1 MLLQCQKASKHP
13 CTHMHAAYAAAR
25 RAATGILARSCELCH
40 LGMLHPLF
48 TYWVHL
54 LVAAA
59 LAHTVPVCC
68 CCTPRHCHRTMHCCR
83 EKAKSAWHSSSKTAG
98 VVGTALPLAIICPP
112 AAAPAVYGAALAYD
126 ASHSAVSG
134 HKKGLV
140 AAYGRILKGESNP
153 GEVHD
158 VLFRLG
164 SMGAGVAL
172 AETGA
177 VTTSAA
183 ATGADAAA
191 AAAAVETTRAAVGS
205 AAADAA
211 AGAAAEQQSLLQEA
225 VAATSQEAAGAADTA
240 GPKDQHDARGLATM
254 AGQAV
259 AKKVVTS
266 VSYASAGKQGVTSM
280 KGA

>member
-1 MLLQCQKASKHP
+1 MQPGPLEVTVDNVEDLQHIPANTATLILLELDGLQQLPASFASLKQLQLLYLHSCASLTNLPAQLPAVLQQLRKRVLKKAAETVPVVGH
-13 CTHMHAAYAAAR
+13 
-25 RAATGILARSCELCH
+25 
-40 LGMLHPLF
+40 
-48 TYWVHL
+48 
-54 LVAAA
+54 VAAA
-59 LAHTVPVCC
+59 VHYAKGDK
-68 CCTPRHCHRTMHCCR
+68 
-83 EKAKSAWHSSSKTAG
+83 EKAKSAWHSSSKTAC

-112 AAAPAVYGAALAYD
+112 AAAPAAYGAALAYD

-158 VLFRLG
+158 VLFGLG

-240 GPKDQHDARGLATM
+240 GP
-254 AGQAV
+254 
-259 AKKVVTS
+259 
-266 VSYASAGKQGVTSM
+266 
-280 KGA
+280 